1 MNLGISQTYQNEVI
15 KNEEKGVQDMD
26 CKCNHLRKG
35 ISGLGIRQE
44 GVVRTGA
51 NQKAQPLYT
60 RSRPIRPCLVLVMQ
74 KTKQKQKH
82 VFHILT
88 VLRRILTFWILR
100 CWQEIRTFKNI
111 EWPK

>member
-74 KTKQKQKH
+74 DKTKTKTCFSHPDSFKENP
-82 VFHILT
+82 HILD
-88 VLRRILTFWILR
+88 
-100 CWQEIRTFKNI
+100 FKMLARN
-111 EWPK
+111 